1 MKSRFRDELRPM
13 LRLSVPIVMA
23 EIGWMSMTVVDTIM
37 LGRLPNSAVA
47 IGAASLGTSLF
58 YTVAIFGGGLLLG
71 LDTLVS
77 QAYGRKDFPE
87 ANRSLINSIYLA
99 FALTPL
105 MMGVVWL
112 WPPLMRQLGVQP
124 EIMSGMVPF
133 LNALNWGTLPL
144 LLYFALRRYLQAV
157 NMVKPVTF
165 ALVSSNVINALFN
178 WVFIYGHWGFRAY
191 GIPGSGWSTCLARI
205 YMALVLVIALV
216 IGNHKYGFGLWQTE
230 WHLEFRRIR
239 NLLAL
244 GFPAA
249 SQILFEIG
257 VFSAV
262 TALCGKLGALPLAG
276 HQIALNCAA
285 FTFMVPL
292 GMSSAAAVRVGN
304 ELGRSQRATSATE
317 RADAL
322 HSARRAG
329 WMAIL
334 LGVGFMACAAMV
346 FLAVPRGLARI
357 FTPTPAVIEM
367 GAKLLLIAAA
377 FQLFDGLQTVCTGAL
392 RGAGDTR
399 TPMLA
404 NLIAYWLI
412 GLPVGW
418 ILCFKFGWG
427 AQGLW
432 IGLCLGL
439 ILIGTFLLWVWNGKI
454 QVPHLVV
461 EHAVAD

>member
-1 MKSRFRDELRPM
+1 MKTRFRDELRPM

-77 QAYGRKDFPE
+77 QAYGRKDFTE

-112 WPPLMRQLGVQP
+112 WPPLMRQMGVQP

-165 ALVSSNVINALFN
+165 ALVSSNIVNALFN

-205 YMALVLVIALV
+205 YMALVLMLALL
-216 IGNHKYGFGLWQTE
+216 IGNRKYGFGLWETSWE
-230 WHLEFRRIR
+230 LELRRIR

-304 ELGRSQRATSATE
+304 ELGRSQRATNSIE
-317 RADAL
+317 LADAL

-334 LGVGFMACAAMV
+334 LGVGFMGCAAVV
-346 FLAVPRGLARI
+346 FLAAPRGLARI
-357 FTPTPAVIEM
+357 FTPNPAVIEM

-418 ILCFKFGWG
+418 VLCFKFGWG

-439 ILIGTFLLWVWNGKI
+439 ILIGTFLLWVWNRKI
-454 QVPHLVV
+454 QLAPMV
-461 EHAVAD
+461 EHAAAD

>member
-1 MKSRFRDELRPM
+1 MKKRFRDELRPM

-23 EIGWMSMTVVDTIM
+23 EIGWMSMNVVDTIM

-47 IGAASLGTSLF
+47 IGAASLGSSLY
-58 YTVAIFGGGLLLG
+58 YTVSIFGGGLLLG

-77 QAYGRKDFPE
+77 QAYGRKDFTD
-87 ANRSLINSIYLA
+87 ANRALINSVYLA
-99 FALTPL
+99 LALTPL

-112 WPPLMRQLGVQP
+112 WPSLMRQLGVQP

-334 LGVGFMACAAMV
+334 LGVGFMACAAVV

-439 ILIGTFLLWVWNGKI
+439 ILIGTFLLWVWNGRI
-454 QVPHLVV
+454 QVAPVV

>member
-1 MKSRFRDELRPM
+1 MSNRLRDELRPM
-13 LRLSVPIVMA
+13 LRLAVPIVMA
-23 EIGWMSMTVVDTIM
+23 EIGWMSMNVVDTIM
-37 LGRLPNSAVA
+37 LGRLPNSATA
-47 IGAASLGTSLF
+47 IGAASLGSSLY
-58 YTVAIFGGGLLLG
+58 YTVSIFGGGLLLG

-77 QAYGRKDFPE
+77 QAYGRKDLTD
-87 ANRSLINSIYLA
+87 ANRSLLNSIYLA
-99 FALTPL
+99 LALTPA

-112 WPPLMRQLGVQP
+112 WPSLMRQLGVQP
-124 EIMSGMVPF
+124 EIMAGMVPF

-157 NMVKPVTF
+157 NLVKPVTF
-165 ALVSSNVINALFN
+165 ALVSSNIINALFN

-205 YMALVLVIALV
+205 YMALVLIIALL
-216 IGNHKYGFGLWQTE
+216 IGNRKHGFGLWQTSRRVE
-230 WHLEFRRIR
+230 LRKIRHL
-239 NLLAL
+239 LQL

-249 SQILFEIG
+249 SQILFEVG
-257 VFSAV
+257 VFAAV
-262 TALCGKLGALPLAG
+262 TAFCGKLGALPLAG

-292 GMSSAAAVRVGN
+292 GMASAAAVRVGN
-304 ELGRSQRATSATE
+304 ELGRAQRAVTAAD

-334 LGVGFMACAAMV
+334 LGAGFMGCAAIL
-346 FLAVPRGLARI
+346 FLLFPRGLARI
-357 FTPTPAVIEM
+357 FTPNPAVIDM

-404 NLIAYWLI
+404 NL
-412 GLPVGW
+412 
-418 ILCFKFGWG
+418 
-427 AQGLW
+427 
-432 IGLCLGL
+432 
-439 ILIGTFLLWVWNGKI
+439 
-454 QVPHLVV
+454 
-461 EHAVAD
+461 

>member
-1 MKSRFRDELRPM
+1 MKNRFRDELRPM
-13 LRLSVPIVMA
+13 LRLSIPIVMA

-37 LGRLPNSAVA
+37 LGRLPNSAIA

-77 QAYGRKDFPE
+77 QAYGRKDFTD

-99 FALTPL
+99 LALTPL

-112 WPPLMRQLGVQP
+112 WPSLMRELGVQP
-124 EIMSGMVPF
+124 EILSGMVPF

-165 ALVSSNVINALFN
+165 ALVSSNIINALFN
-178 WVFIYGHWGFRAY
+178 WIFIYGHWGFRAY
-191 GIPGSGWSTCLARI
+191 GIPGSGWSTCLARV
-205 YMALVLVIALV
+205 YMALVLLVALAV
-216 IGNHKYGFGLWQTE
+216 GNRKYGFGLWQTS

-262 TALCGKLGALPLAG
+262 TALCAKLGALPLAG

-304 ELGRSQRATSATE
+304 ELGRSQRASTALE
-317 RADAL
+317 RVDAL
-322 HSARRAG
+322 YSARRAG

-334 LGVGFMACAAMV
+334 LGVGFMGCAAIV
-346 FLAVPRGLARI
+346 FLAAPRELARI
-357 FTPTPAVIEM
+357 FTPNPEVIAM

-404 NLIAYWLI
+404 NLIAYWMI
-412 GLPVGW
+412 GLPFGW
-418 ILCFKFGWG
+418 VLCFKFGWG

-432 IGLCLGL
+432 LGLCLGL
-439 ILIGTFLLWVWNGKI
+439 ILIGTFLLWVWNAKI
-454 QVPHLVV
+454 RVAPVV

>member
-1 MKSRFRDELRPM
+1 MKNRFRDELRPM

-23 EIGWMSMTVVDTIM
+23 EIGWMSMNVVDTIM

-47 IGAASLGTSLF
+47 IGAASLGSSLY
-58 YTVAIFGGGLLLG
+58 YTVSIFGGGLLLG

-77 QAYGRKDFPE
+77 QAYGRKDFPD

-99 FALTPL
+99 LALTPV
-105 MMGVVWL
+105 MMAVVWL
-112 WPPLMRQLGVQP
+112 WPSL
-124 EIMSGMVPF
+124 IGMVPF

-157 NMVKPVTF
+157 NTVKPVTF
-165 ALVSSNVINALFN
+165 ALVSSNIINALFN
-178 WVFIYGHWGFRAY
+178 WIFIYGHWGFRAY
-191 GIPGSGWSTCLARI
+191 GIPGSGWSTCMARI
-205 YMALVLVIALV
+205 YMALVLLAALV
-216 IGNHKYGFGLWQTE
+216 IGNHKYRFGLWQTS
-230 WHLEFRRIR
+230 WRLEFRRIQ

-262 TALCGKLGALPLAG
+262 TAFCAKLGALPLAG

-304 ELGRSQRATSATE
+304 ELGRSQRATTALE
-317 RADAL
+317 RVDAL
-322 HSARRAG
+322 YSARRAG

-334 LGVGFMACAAMV
+334 LGVGFMGCAAVV
-346 FLAVPRGLARI
+346 FPMVPRGLARI
-357 FTPTPAVIEM
+357 FTPNPAVIEM

-412 GLPVGW
+412 GLPLGW
-418 ILCFKFGWG
+418 VLCFKFGWG

-439 ILIGTFLLWVWNGKI
+439 ILIGTFLLWVWNGRI
-454 QVPHLVV
+454 RTAPVM
-461 EHAVAD
+461 EHAVAH

>member
-1 MKSRFRDELRPM
+1 M
-13 LRLSVPIVMA
+13 LRLAVPIVMA

-37 LGRLPNSAVA
+37 LGRLPNSAIA

-77 QAYGRKDFPE
+77 QAYGRKDFTD

-99 FALTPL
+99 LALTPV

-112 WPPLMRQLGVQP
+112 WPLMMRQLGVQP
-124 EIMSGMVPF
+124 EIMAGMVPF

-157 NMVKPVTF
+157 NLVKPVTF
-165 ALVSSNVINALFN
+165 ALVSSNIINALFN

-205 YMALVLVIALV
+205 YMALVLIVALLL
-216 IGNHKYGFGLWQTE
+216 GNKRHGFGLLQTSRR
-230 WHLEFRRIR
+230 LELKRIR
-239 NLLAL
+239 NLLQL

-262 TALCGKLGALPLAG
+262 TAFCGKLGALPLAG

-292 GMSSAAAVRVGN
+292 GMASAAAVRVGN
-304 ELGRSQRATSATE
+304 ELGRAQRASTAAE

-334 LGVGFMACAAMV
+334 LGAGFMGCAAIV
-346 FLAVPRGLARI
+346 FLLFPRGLARI
-357 FTPTPAVIEM
+357 FTPNPAVIDM

-404 NLIAYWLI
+404 NLIAYWAI
-412 GLPVGW
+412 GLPLGW
-418 ILCFKFGWG
+418 VLCFKFGWG

-454 QVPHLVV
+454 QTATVV
-461 EHAVAD
+461 EHAVAS

>member
-1 MKSRFRDELRPM
+1 MKNRFRDELRPM
-13 LRLSVPIVMA
+13 LRLSIPIVMA

-77 QAYGRKDFPE
+77 QAYGRKDFTD

-99 FALTPL
+99 LVLTPL

-112 WPPLMRQLGVQP
+112 WPSLMREIGVQP
-124 EIMSGMVPF
+124 EILSGMVPF

-178 WVFIYGHWGFRAY
+178 WIFIYGHWGFRAY

-205 YMALVLVIALV
+205 YMALVLLVALAV
-216 IGNHKYGFGLWQTE
+216 GNRKYGFGLWQTS

-304 ELGRSQRATSATE
+304 EFGRSQRASTALE
-317 RADAL
+317 RVDAL
-322 HSARRAG
+322 YSARRAG

-334 LGVGFMACAAMV
+334 LGVGFMGCAAIV
-346 FLAVPRGLARI
+346 FLAAPRELARI
-357 FTPTPAVIEM
+357 FTPNPEVIEM
-367 GAKLLLIAAA
+367 GVKLLLIAAA

-404 NLIAYWLI
+404 NLIAYWMI
-412 GLPVGW
+412 GLPLGW
-418 ILCFKFGWG
+418 VLCFKFGWG

-432 IGLCLGL
+432 LGLCLGL
-439 ILIGTFLLWVWNGKI
+439 ILIGTFLLCVWNAKI
-454 QVPHLVV
+454 RVAPVV

>member
-1 MKSRFRDELRPM
+1 
-13 LRLSVPIVMA
+13 
-23 EIGWMSMTVVDTIM
+23 
-37 LGRLPNSAVA
+37 
-47 IGAASLGTSLF
+47 
-58 YTVAIFGGGLLLG
+58 
-71 LDTLVS
+71 
-77 QAYGRKDFPE
+77 
-87 ANRSLINSIYLA
+87 
-99 FALTPL
+99 
-105 MMGVVWL
+105 
-112 WPPLMRQLGVQP
+112 
-124 EIMSGMVPF
+124 MVPF

-165 ALVSSNVINALFN
+165 ALVSSNIINALFN
-178 WVFIYGHWGFRAY
+178 WIFIYGHWGFRAY
-191 GIPGSGWSTCLARI
+191 GIPGSGWSTCLARV
-205 YMALVLVIALV
+205 YMALVLLV
-216 IGNHKYGFGLWQTE
+216 VLAVGNRKYGFGLWQTS

-262 TALCGKLGALPLAG
+262 TALCAKLGALPLAG

-304 ELGRSQRATSATE
+304 ELGRSQRASTALE
-317 RADAL
+317 RVDAL
-322 HSARRAG
+322 YSARRAG

-334 LGVGFMACAAMV
+334 LGVGFMGCAAIV
-346 FLAVPRGLARI
+346 FLAAPRELARI
-357 FTPTPAVIEM
+357 FTPNPEVIAM

-404 NLIAYWLI
+404 NLIAYWMI
-412 GLPVGW
+412 GLPFGW
-418 ILCFKFGWG
+418 VLCFKFGWG

-432 IGLCLGL
+432 LGLCLGL
-439 ILIGTFLLWVWNGKI
+439 ILIGTFLLWVWNAKI
-454 QVPHLVV
+454 RVAPVV

>member
-1 MKSRFRDELRPM
+1 MKSRLRDELRPM
-13 LRLSVPIVMA
+13 LRLAVPIVMA
-23 EIGWMSMTVVDTIM
+23 EIGWMSMNLVDTIM
-37 LGRLPNSAVA
+37 LGRLPNSAIA
-47 IGAASLGTSLF
+47 IGAASLGSSLY
-58 YTVAIFGGGLLLG
+58 YTVSIFGGGLLLG

-77 QAYGRKDFPE
+77 QAYGRKDFTD

-99 FALTPL
+99 LALTPV
-105 MMGVVWL
+105 MMAVVWL
-112 WPPLMRQLGVQP
+112 WPSLMRQLGVQP
-124 EIMSGMVPF
+124 EIMTGMVPF

-157 NMVKPVTF
+157 NLVKPVTF
-165 ALVSSNVINALFN
+165 ALVSSNIINALFN

-205 YMALVLVIALV
+205 YMALVLVIALL
-216 IGNHKYGFGLWQTE
+216 IGDKKHGFGLWQTSRR
-230 WHLEFRRIR
+230 LELRRVR

-257 VFSAV
+257 VFAAV
-262 TALCGKLGALPLAG
+262 TAFCGKLGALPLAG

-304 ELGRSQRATSATE
+304 ELGRAQRATTAAE
-317 RADAL
+317 RLDAL

-334 LGVGFMACAAMV
+334 LGVGFMGCAAIV
-346 FLAVPRGLARI
+346 FLVAPRGLARI
-357 FTPTPAVIEM
+357 FTPNPPVIEM

-404 NLIAYWLI
+404 NLIAYWVI
-412 GLPVGW
+412 GLPLGW
-418 ILCFKFGWG
+418 VLCFKFGWG

-454 QVPHLVV
+454 QTVTAV
-461 EHAVAD
+461 EHAVAS

>member
-1 MKSRFRDELRPM
+1 M
-13 LRLSVPIVMA
+13 LRLAVPIVMA

-37 LGRLPNSAVA
+37 LGRLPNSAIA

-77 QAYGRKDFPE
+77 QAYGRKDFTD

-99 FALTPL
+99 LALTPV

-112 WPPLMRQLGVQP
+112 WPLMMRQLGVQP
-124 EIMSGMVPF
+124 EIMAGMVPF

-157 NMVKPVTF
+157 NLVKPVTF
-165 ALVSSNVINALFN
+165 ALVSSNIINALFN

-205 YMALVLVIALV
+205 YMALVLIVALLL
-216 IGNHKYGFGLWQTE
+216 GNKRHGFGLLQTSRR
-230 WHLEFRRIR
+230 LELKRIR
-239 NLLAL
+239 NLLQL

-262 TALCGKLGALPLAG
+262 TAFCGKLGALPLAG

-292 GMSSAAAVRVGN
+292 GMASAAAVRVGN
-304 ELGRSQRATSATE
+304 ELGRAQRASTAAE

-334 LGVGFMACAAMV
+334 LGAGFMGCAAIV
-346 FLAVPRGLARI
+346 FLLFPRGLARI
-357 FTPTPAVIEM
+357 FTPNPAVIDM

-404 NLIAYWLI
+404 NLIAYWAI
-412 GLPVGW
+412 GLPLGW
-418 ILCFKFGWG
+418 VLCFRFGWG

-454 QVPHLVV
+454 QTATVV
-461 EHAVAD
+461 EHAVAS